1 MEPFTLPEL
10 SAKLFVSAF
19 LLLAGSY
26 LACYFVL
33 RRIISWFNREAMYDL
48 PDDRKLH
55 KKATPSMGGIGMFIA
70 AIVPFLFYSGVH
82 FREYPLILS
91 LTAGATVLFTVGY
104 LDDRL
109 NLSAAFRFLIQFA
122 VAGFILYQGLL
133 LTHFPGIDWLNHLH
147 PLMYWVLG
155 IIIIAG
161 ATNAANLIDGVDGL
175 AGNLF
180 RTNFIVLAILFILL
194 GNYGLAAL
202 TLVLIGATSGFLSL
216 NRHPARIFMGDTGSL
231 FAGFL
236 SIALSLYAIRAVDP
250 EYLNLV
256 PLVLGLHF
264 LTGLDMLRVFLQ
276 RMAHKRSPFAADR
289 NHIHHYALRA
299 DLGAEQVNK
308 LLHAKHLLFIG
319 TGLAFSE
326 SVYLSFALMA
336 LFYALTLFGLWY
348 RQRRLAF
355 NSERETE
362 LGRLFREYSW

>member
-1 MEPFTLPEL
+1 MEIFTLPEL
-10 SAKLFVSAF
+10 SARLVMSSI

-33 RRIISWFNREAMYDL
+33 RQIISWFNREAMYDL

-55 KKATPSMGGIGMFIA
+55 RKATPSMGGMGMFVA
-70 AIVPFLFYSGVH
+70 AIVPFLLYSGVH

-91 LTAGATVLFTVGY
+91 LTAGATVLFAVGY

-109 NLSAAFRFLIQFA
+109 NLSAAFRFLIQFG

-133 LTHFPGIDWLNHLH
+133 VTYFPGIGWLNHLH

-155 IIIIAG
+155 MFMIAG

-180 RTNFIVLAILFILL
+180 RTNFIVLAVLFVLL
-194 GNYGLAAL
+194 NDYKMAAL
-202 TLVLIGATSGFLSL
+202 CLVLIGSTSGFLSL
-216 NRHPARIFMGDTGSL
+216 NRHPASIFMGDTGSL

-236 SIALSLYAIRAVDP
+236 SISLSLYAIQAVEP

-256 PLVLGLHF
+256 SLVLGLHF
-264 LTGLDMLRVFLQ
+264 LTGFDMLRVFLQ

-299 DLGAEQVNK
+299 DLGAEQVTR

-326 SVYLSFALMA
+326 SVYLSFTLMG
-336 LFYALTLFGLWY
+336 LFYTVTLFGLWY

-355 NSERETE
+355 NSKRETE
-362 LGRLFREYSW
+362 LGRLFRYYSW